1 MAPKSGT
8 LEAAGAEAGVSVT
21 ADGGGGSVAGA
32 GGAVAEACEP
42 AAASGAPRRAGR
54 PRSEERHQ
62 AILDAALAALVEE
75 GYDHMSIERVAARA
89 GAGKATVYRRW
100 PNKAELVVEAVAQH
114 GAAEVALNDTGDL
127 RADMRTFLRGLARK
141 FNGIDG
147 ALMTAFV
154 VERMRHPELQAEF
167 DRMFTSSK
175 RDHLRR
181 LVSAAIARGDLPA
194 DTDVDLV
201 ADIGPALL
209 WQQFTTRPGGVSQK
223 LVDRILDQFFP
234 PVPAKRRR

>member
-1 MAPKSGT
+1 MASKTDT
-8 LEAAGAEAGVSVT
+8 LDAAA
-21 ADGGGGSVAGA
+21 ADGGGVAD
-32 GGAVAEACEP
+32 
-42 AAASGAPRRAGR
+42 APRRAGR

-62 AILDAALAALVEE
+62 AILDAALASLVEE

-100 PNKAELVVEAVAQH
+100 PNKAELIVEAVAQH
-114 GAAEVALNDTGDL
+114 GAVEVELADTGDL

-201 ADIGPALL
+201 A
-209 WQQFTTRPGGVSQK
+209 
-223 LVDRILDQFFP
+223 
-234 PVPAKRRR
+234 